1 MYRVELI
8 RPSYADRFHCIG
20 ADCEDTCCQGWK
32 IPVDEDAYRKYES
45 LPEGSL
51 RAAIHSVL
59 ERTPAAEPGSPSYA
73 VLKLPASGFCP
84 MFNEAR
90 LCQIRAELGPDYL
103 CRVCHDY
110 PRVPRRIDDLD
121 EQPLSLSCPE
131 AARLVLLSE
140 SLLAPSGRPGY
151 AAWDDSKPGFEPLRN
166 YFWAIRDFTVRLIVR
181 RDYPL
186 WQRLFLLGTFSRRLD
201 AIARAESERSVL
213 HFMREFSAALDLG
226 KLNAAMESIR
236 PNLGT
241 QLEMVLRL
249 VALNKKRDAAPRLAE
264 LVAAFARG
272 IGYSPGVRRDDL
284 IARYKSSYQNLY
296 KPFFDRHPHML
307 ENYLVNQ
314 IFGCLFPFGAKF
326 TDPSAIPDC
335 AQVFAALVIQF
346 ALLKGMLIGV
356 AGFYA
361 ERFSA
366 EHVVAAVQVLSRHF
380 EHNPSF
386 LADATALLDERKMN
400 IAAGLTTLLRN

>member
-8 RPSYADRFHCIG
+8 RPSYAERFHCIG

-32 IPVDEDAYRKYES
+32 IPVDDDAYRKYES
-45 LPEGSL
+45 LPVGSL

-151 AAWDDSKPGFEPLRN
+151 ATWDDSNPGFEPLHN
-166 YFWAIRDFTVRLIVR
+166 YFWAIRDFTIRLIVR

-236 PNLGT
+236 PDLET
-241 QLEMVLRL
+241 QLEMVLRM
-249 VALNKKRDAAPRLAE
+249 VSLNKKRDVAPRLAD
-264 LVAAFARG
+264 LLTAFASG
-272 IGYSPGVRRDDL
+272 IGLSRDARHADL
-284 IARYKSSYQNLY
+284 IARYQSSFQNVY
-296 KPFFDRHPHML
+296 KPFFDHHPHML

-314 IFGCLFPFGAKF
+314 IFGCLFPFGLKL
-326 TDPSAIPDC
+326 TDPAAIPDC
-335 AQVFAALVIQF
+335 AEAFAALVLQF
-346 ALLKGMLIGV
+346 AMLKGMLIGV
-356 AGFYA
+356 AGFYR
-361 ERFSA
+361 EGFSA
-366 EHVVAAVQVLSRHF
+366 DHVVATVQLLSRHF
-380 EHNPSF
+380 EHNPRF
-386 LADATALLDERKMN
+386 LADATTLLDERKMN
-400 IAAGLTTLLRN
+400 NAAGLTTLLRN